1 MLAKASS
8 AEHNNKR
15 VMRHPNILSV
25 EIVLQDKDAFYAGY
39 AYTRTT
45 LEDMLN
51 VHIPFGENEIKLVA
65 VSVSVCH
72 HHYESTAL
80 TGR

>member
-25 EIVLQDKDAFYAGY
+25 EIILQDKDAFYAGY

-51 VHIPFGENEIKLVA
+51 VHIPFGEKEIKVVA